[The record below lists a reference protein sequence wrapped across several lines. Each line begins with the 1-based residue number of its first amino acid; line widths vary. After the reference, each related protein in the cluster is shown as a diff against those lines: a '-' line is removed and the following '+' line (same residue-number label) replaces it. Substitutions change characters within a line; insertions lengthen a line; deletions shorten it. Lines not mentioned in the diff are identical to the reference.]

1 MTKKKATSRTKQV
14 GTKSI
19 PWDRILADYLADH
32 TTTYSGLA
40 KKYKVSKSSI
50 GKKAKKDEWVKLR
63 QNSTQELVSDVLENK
78 KEQIADANKRHL
90 EGAKLIQEATLE
102 GIRLIKNNEV
112 EETIYFR
119 RGESAEDADEQER
132 KEKGRRYINGPVYYS
147 KTLNELIRSYRI
159 AADLERNVLG
169 LANNINKFGDEDG
182 EEQPIVYDI
191 MGGAISGKRNG
202 PSSEDTDTTP
212 KAG

>member
-1 MTKKKATSRTKQV
+1 MSGNKKTSRTKAV

-19 PWDRILADYLADH
+19 AWDLILADYLADH

-63 QNSTQELVSDVLENK
+63 QNSTIETVASVLQNK
-78 KEQIADANKRHL
+78 QEQITDANKRHL
-90 EGAKLIQEATLE
+90 EGAILIQEATLE

-112 EETIYFR
+112 EETLYFA
-119 RGESAEDADEQER
+119 RGEGEDTEEQER

-182 EEQPIVYDI
+182 VEQPIIYDI
-191 MGGAISGKRNG
+191 MGGATSGKR
-202 PSSEDTDTTP
+202 PTDTTDASP
-212 KAG
+212 TAS